1 MFQRPPALV
10 CEPVSISPYRVL
22 VRPVLFHLDPERA
35 HELAIAGLG
44 LAAPLIARLAG
55 PPSGGGRLEQE
66 LLGLRFPNPVG
77 LAAGFD
83 KRARA
88 VPAWPALGFGF
99 TEVGTIT
106 AHAQPGN
113 PKPRIHRLP
122 GDRALINR
130 LGFNNAGADATAD
143 TLARWRRR
151 GLLGRAPLGINLGRS
166 KVTPPEDAPA
176 DYARSL
182 ERLWSFADY
191 VTVNV
196 SSPNTPGLRDLQA
209 AGPLGEIL
217 DALDAVAARM
227 VAGRAGA
234 PPPVLVK
241 LAPDLE
247 PTQIDAVVDLALER
261 NVAGIIVTNTT
272 LAREGLSSPRELTE
286 REGGLSG
293 APLRARSTAIV
304 ARVARRAA
312 GRLVVV
318 GVGGVFT
325 ADDAWEKLAAGASL
339 VQVYTG
345 FVYGGPATART
356 ICKGLLERMD
366 REGIAHV
373 SEITGRLD
381 S

>member
-1 MFQRPPALV
+1 VSPGLYSLARPILF
-10 CEPVSISPYRVL
+10 RV
-22 VRPVLFHLDPERA
+22 DPERA
-35 HELAIAGLG
+35 HELAIAGLA
-44 LAAPLIARLAG
+44 LAAPVLARVAG
-55 PPSGGGRLEQE
+55 PPSGDGRLEQE

-106 AHAQPGN
+106 AQAQPGN

-130 LGFNNAGADATAD
+130 LGFNNAGAEATAA

-151 GLLGRAPLGINLGRS
+151 GLLGRAPLGINLGKS
-166 KVTPPEDAPA
+166 KVTAPEDAPA

-182 ERLWSFADY
+182 ELLWPFADY

-217 DALDAVAARM
+217 DALDAVALRM
-227 VAGRAGA
+227 VAGRADTR

-247 PTQIDAVVDLALER
+247 PAQIDAVVDLALER
-261 NVAGIIVTNTT
+261 AVAGIIVTNTT
-272 LAREGLSSPRELTE
+272 LARDGLISPPALAG

-293 APLRARSTAIV
+293 APLRERSTAIV

-312 GRLVVV
+312 GRLVVI

-356 ICKGLLERMD
+356 ICAGLMGRMD

-373 SEITGRLD
+373 SEIGARAAR
-381 S
+381 

>member
-1 MFQRPPALV
+1 MSRGIYP
-10 CEPVSISPYRVL
+10 SL
-22 VRPVLFHLDPERA
+22 VRPVLFRLDPERA
-35 HELAIAGLG
+35 HELAIAALAVASPVLG
-44 LAAPLIARLAG
+44 RVAR
-55 PPSGGGRLEQE
+55 PPRGGGRLEQD

-99 TEVGTIT
+99 AEVGTVT
-106 AHAQPGN
+106 ALAQPGN
-113 PKPRIHRLP
+113 PRPRIHRLP
-122 GDRALINR
+122 ADRALINR
-130 LGFNNAGADATAD
+130 LGFNNSGAQATAA

-151 GLLGRAPLGINLGRS
+151 GLLGRAPLGVNLGKS
-166 KVTPPEDAPA
+166 KVTEPDDAPA

-182 ERLWSFADY
+182 ELLWSFADY

-209 AGPLGEIL
+209 TGPLGAIL
-217 DALDAVAARM
+217 DAMDAVARRM
-227 VAGRAGA
+227 TAGRAGA
-234 PPPVLVK
+234 APPVLVK
-241 LAPDLE
+241 LAPDLAPE
-247 PTQIDAVVDLALER
+247 QIDAAVDLALER
-261 NVAGIIVTNTT
+261 GLAGVIVTNTT
-272 LAREGLSSPRELTE
+272 LARDGLASPRELAG

-293 APLRARSTAIV
+293 APLRERSTAIV

-325 ADDAWEKLAAGASL
+325 ADDAWEKLAAGAAL

-345 FVYGGPATART
+345 FVYGGPGTARA
-356 ICKGLLERMD
+356 ICRGLLERMD
-366 REGIAHV
+366 REGVAHV
-373 SEITGRLD
+373 SEVVGSALR
-381 S
+381 